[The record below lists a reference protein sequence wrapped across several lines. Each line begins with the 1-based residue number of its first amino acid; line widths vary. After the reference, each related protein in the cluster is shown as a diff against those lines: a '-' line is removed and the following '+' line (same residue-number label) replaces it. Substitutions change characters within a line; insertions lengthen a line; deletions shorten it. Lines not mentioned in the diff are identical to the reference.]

1 MIPHFLAIFNRLC
14 LILDDRKLDNL
25 RFSCNHKSSVFLKGE
40 KIMVN
45 VRIDESLKERC
56 PEAALGLLQCKVE
69 VAPDPEEFLAML
81 NGKIA
86 ELSEVELSQA
96 NKRDKIQSTRKAY
109 KALGKEPNR
118 YRSSAEAMCRRIAK
132 ERGLYYINNVVDI
145 NNYLSIKSG
154 YSMGTYNLAQT
165 KGDITWMRAP
175 EGTAYRGIGKDVLNI
190 EFLPVL
196 FDEEGPFGNP
206 TSDNDRTMITDETKD
221 LLLVYYAFDG
231 DADLPALLEEAK
243 DLLKKYAGG
252 IGFEIKILK

>member
-1 MIPHFLAIFNRLC
+1 
-14 LILDDRKLDNL
+14 
-25 RFSCNHKSSVFLKGE
+25 
-40 KIMVN
+40 MVA
-45 VRIDESLKERC
+45 VKIDETLKERC
-56 PEAALGLLQCKVE
+56 PDAALGLLQAKVA
-69 VAPDPEEFLAML
+69 VAPDPEEFLALL

-96 NKRDKIQSTRKAY
+96 NKRDKIQTTRKAY

-154 YSMGTYNLAQT
+154 YSMGTYDLAKT
-165 KGDITWMRAP
+165 KGDIRWMRAP

-206 TSDNDRTMITDETKD
+206 TSDNDRTMITDATED
-221 LLLVYYAFDG
+221 LLLGYYAFDG
-231 DADLPALLEEAK
+231 AEDLPALLSEAK
-243 DLLKKYAGG
+243 DLLEKYAGG
-252 IGFEIKILK
+252 REFETEILI

>member
-1 MIPHFLAIFNRLC
+1 
-14 LILDDRKLDNL
+14 
-25 RFSCNHKSSVFLKGE
+25 
-40 KIMVN
+40 MVN

-154 YSMGTYNLAQT
+154 YSMGTYDLART
-165 KGDITWMRAP
+165 KGGITWMRAP

-231 DADLPALLEEAK
+231 DADLPGLLEEAK
-243 DLLKKYAGG
+243 ELLEKYAGG
-252 IGFEIKILK
+252 KDFETKILK

>member
-1 MIPHFLAIFNRLC
+1 
-14 LILDDRKLDNL
+14 
-25 RFSCNHKSSVFLKGE
+25 
-40 KIMVN
+40 MVN

-69 VAPDPEEFLAML
+69 VYADPEEFLALL

-154 YSMGTYNLAQT
+154 YSMGTYDLAHT
-165 KGDITWMRAP
+165 TGDITWMRAP

-190 EFLPVL
+190 EFLPVM

-206 TSDNDRTMITDETKD
+206 TSDNDRTMITDSTKD

-231 DADLPALLEEAK
+231 DADLPQLLDEAK
-243 DLLKKYAGG
+243 DLLEKYAGG
-252 IGFEIKILK
+252 TDFELKILK

>member
-1 MIPHFLAIFNRLC
+1 
-14 LILDDRKLDNL
+14 
-25 RFSCNHKSSVFLKGE
+25 
-40 KIMVN
+40 MVN

-56 PEAALGLLQCKVE
+56 PDAALGLLQCKVE
-69 VAPDPEEFLAML
+69 VYADPEEFLALL

-154 YSMGTYNLAQT
+154 YSMGTYDLAHT
-165 KGDITWMRAP
+165 KGAITWMRAP

-190 EFLPVL
+190 EFLPVM

-231 DADLPALLEEAK
+231 DADLPGLLEEAK
-243 DLLKKYAGG
+243 ELLEKYAGG
-252 IGFEIKILK
+252 ENFELKILK

>member
-1 MIPHFLAIFNRLC
+1 
-14 LILDDRKLDNL
+14 
-25 RFSCNHKSSVFLKGE
+25 
-40 KIMVN
+40 MVT
-45 VRIDESLKERC
+45 VKIDESLKERC

-69 VAPDPEEFLAML
+69 VFADPEEFLAML

-154 YSMGTYNLAQT
+154 YSMGSYDLEKTS
-165 KGDITWMRAP
+165 GDITWMRAP

-196 FDEEGPFGNP
+196 FDAEGPFGNP
-206 TSDNDRTMITDETKD
+206 TSDNDRTMITDTTKD

-231 DADLPALLEEAK
+231 DTELPALLEEAK
-243 DLLKKYAGG
+243 ELLEKYANGTE
-252 IGFEIKILK
+252 FETKILK

>member
-1 MIPHFLAIFNRLC
+1 
-14 LILDDRKLDNL
+14 
-25 RFSCNHKSSVFLKGE
+25 
-40 KIMVN
+40 MVN

-118 YRSSAEAMCRRIAK
+118 YRPSAEAMCRRIAK

-154 YSMGTYNLAQT
+154 YSMGTYDLART
-165 KGDITWMRAP
+165 KGCITWMRAP

-231 DADLPALLEEAK
+231 DADLPGLLEEAK
-243 DLLKKYAGG
+243 ELLEKYAGG
-252 IGFEIKILK
+252 KDFETKILK

>member
-1 MIPHFLAIFNRLC
+1 MIN
-14 LILDDRKLDNL
+14 
-25 RFSCNHKSSVFLKGE
+25 V
-40 KIMVN
+40 KI
-45 VRIDESLKERC
+45 DASLKERC
-56 PEAALGLLQCKVE
+56 PNAALGLLRCRVE
-69 VAPDPEEFLAML
+69 VAPDSEEFLSML
-81 NGKIA
+81 NSKIA

-96 NKRDKIQSTRKAY
+96 NKREKIQSTRKAY
-109 KALGKEPNR
+109 KALGKDPNR

-154 YSMGTYNLAQT
+154 YSMGTYDLAHT
-165 KGDITWMRAP
+165 TGEITWMRAP

-206 TSDNDRTMITDETKD
+206 TSDNDRTMITEETKD

-231 DADLPALLEEAK
+231 EADLPGLLEEAK
-243 DLLKKYAGG
+243 ELLEKYAEGKE
-252 IGFEIKILK
+252 FETKILQ

>member
-1 MIPHFLAIFNRLC
+1 
-14 LILDDRKLDNL
+14 
-25 RFSCNHKSSVFLKGE
+25 
-40 KIMVN
+40 MVN

-118 YRSSAEAMCRRIAK
+118 YRPSAEAMCRRIAK

-154 YSMGTYNLAQT
+154 YSMGTYDLART
-165 KGDITWMRAP
+165 KGCITWMRAP
-175 EGTAYRGIGKDVLNI
+175 EGTAYRGIGKDVLN
-190 EFLPVL
+190 
-196 FDEEGPFGNP
+196 
-206 TSDNDRTMITDETKD
+206 SDNDRTMITDETKD

-231 DADLPALLEEAK
+231 DADLPGLLEEAK
-243 DLLKKYAGG
+243 ELLEKYAGG
-252 IGFEIKILK
+252 KDFETKILK

>member
-1 MIPHFLAIFNRLC
+1 
-14 LILDDRKLDNL
+14 
-25 RFSCNHKSSVFLKGE
+25 
-40 KIMVN
+40 MVN

-69 VAPDPEEFLAML
+69 VYADPEEFLALL

-154 YSMGTYNLAQT
+154 CSMGTYDLAHT
-165 KGDITWMRAP
+165 TGDITWMRAP

-190 EFLPVL
+190 EFLPVM

-206 TSDNDRTMITDETKD
+206 TSDNDRTMITDATKD
-221 LLLVYYAFDG
+221 LLLVYYAFDD
-231 DADLPALLEEAK
+231 DADLPALLDEAK
-243 DLLKKYAGG
+243 DLLEKYAGG
-252 IGFEIKILK
+252 TDFELNILK

>member
-1 MIPHFLAIFNRLC
+1 
-14 LILDDRKLDNL
+14 
-25 RFSCNHKSSVFLKGE
+25 
-40 KIMVN
+40 MVN

-56 PEAALGLLQCKVE
+56 AEAALGLLQCKVE
-69 VAPDPEEFLAML
+69 VYEDPAEFLALL

-154 YSMGTYNLAQT
+154 YSMGTYDLAHT
-165 KGDITWMRAP
+165 TGDITWMRAP

-196 FDEEGPFGNP
+196 FDGEGPFGNP
-206 TSDNDRTMITDETKD
+206 TSDNDRTMITEATKD

-231 DADLPALLEEAK
+231 DGDLPALLEEAK
-243 DLLKKYAGG
+243 ELLEKYAGG
-252 IGFEIKILK
+252 TDFETKILI

>member
-1 MIPHFLAIFNRLC
+1 
-14 LILDDRKLDNL
+14 
-25 RFSCNHKSSVFLKGE
+25 
-40 KIMVN
+40 MVA
-45 VRIDESLKERC
+45 VKIDETLKERC
-56 PEAALGLLQCKVE
+56 PDAALGLLQAKVA
-69 VAPDPEEFLAML
+69 VAPDPEEFLALL

-96 NKRDKIQSTRKAY
+96 NKRDKIQTTRKAY

-154 YSMGTYNLAQT
+154 YSMGTYDLAKT
-165 KGDITWMRAP
+165 KGDILWMRAP

-206 TSDNDRTMITDETKD
+206 TSDNDRTMIRMQQRICFWYIMPLMGQRICLRFSPKQRTYWKNMQGAENLRRKS
-221 LLLVYYAFDG
+221 
-231 DADLPALLEEAK
+231 
-243 DLLKKYAGG
+243 
-252 IGFEIKILK
+252 

>member
-1 MIPHFLAIFNRLC
+1 MLA
-14 LILDDRKLDNL
+14 LITVK
-25 RFSCNHKSSVFLKGE
+25 
-40 KIMVN
+40 
-45 VRIDESLKERC
+45 IDESIKERC
-56 PEAALGLLQCKVE
+56 PEAALGLLQAKVT
-69 VAPDPEEFLAML
+69 VAPDAEEFLAL
-81 NGKIA
+81 FDAKIA

-118 YRSSAEAMCRRIAK
+118 YRCSAEAMCRRIAK

-154 YSMGTYNLAQT
+154 YSMGTYDLAKT
-165 KGDITWMRAP
+165 KGELLWMRAP

-196 FDEEGPFGNP
+196 FDAEGAFGNP
-206 TSDNDRTMITDETKD
+206 TSDNGRTMITSATED

-231 DADLPALLEEAK
+231 AEDLPALLEEARA
-243 DLLKKYAGG
+243 LLEAYAGG
-252 IGFEIKILK
+252 MAFETKILI

>member
-1 MIPHFLAIFNRLC
+1 
-14 LILDDRKLDNL
+14 
-25 RFSCNHKSSVFLKGE
+25 
-40 KIMVN
+40 MVN

-69 VAPDPEEFLAML
+69 VYADPEEFLAIL

-154 YSMGTYNLAQT
+154 YSMGTYDLAHT
-165 KGDITWMRAP
+165 TGDITWMRAP

-190 EFLPVL
+190 EFLPVM

-206 TSDNDRTMITDETKD
+206 TSDNDRTMITDSTKD

-231 DADLPALLEEAK
+231 DADLPQLLDEAK
-243 DLLKKYAGG
+243 DLLEKYAGG
-252 IGFEIKILK
+252 TDFELKILK

>member
-1 MIPHFLAIFNRLC
+1 
-14 LILDDRKLDNL
+14 
-25 RFSCNHKSSVFLKGE
+25 
-40 KIMVN
+40 MVN

-56 PEAALGLLQCKVE
+56 PDAALGLLQCKVE
-69 VAPDPEEFLAML
+69 VYADPEEFLALL

-154 YSMGTYNLAQT
+154 YSMGTYDLAHT
-165 KGDITWMRAP
+165 IGDITWMRAP

-190 EFLPVL
+190 EFLPVM

-206 TSDNDRTMITDETKD
+206 TSDNDRTMITDATKD

-231 DADLPALLEEAK
+231 DVDLPGLLDEAK
-243 DLLKKYAGG
+243 DLLEKYAGG
-252 IGFEIKILK
+252 TDFELKILK

>member
-1 MIPHFLAIFNRLC
+1 
-14 LILDDRKLDNL
+14 
-25 RFSCNHKSSVFLKGE
+25 
-40 KIMVN
+40 MVN

-69 VAPDPEEFLAML
+69 VYADPEEFLAIL

-154 YSMGTYNLAQT
+154 YSMGTYDLAHT
-165 KGDITWMRAP
+165 TGDITWMRAP

-190 EFLPVL
+190 EFLPVM

-206 TSDNDRTMITDETKD
+206 TSDNDRTMITDATKD

-231 DADLPALLEEAK
+231 DADLPQLLDEAK
-243 DLLKKYAGG
+243 DLLEKYAGG
-252 IGFEIKILK
+252 TDFELNILK